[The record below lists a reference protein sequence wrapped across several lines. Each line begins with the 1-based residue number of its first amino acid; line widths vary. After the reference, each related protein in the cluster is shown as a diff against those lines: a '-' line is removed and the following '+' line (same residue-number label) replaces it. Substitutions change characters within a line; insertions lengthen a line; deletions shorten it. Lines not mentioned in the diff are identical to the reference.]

1 MSETKKPVG
10 VEDLNL
16 PQAHPRVTNGAV
28 SARGRKTR
36 LEDIRQGTRLRGLLP
51 GQVVEVVAA
60 KWHGDN
66 VVELTYKDETG
77 RPNIELIY
85 RDREA
90 DLSVEGEGQSWSFDA
105 DGAVLRLVS
114 EAYRIR
120 LAYLFDPYLAVHTS
134 LIEPLPHQITAV
146 YGDMLQR
153 QPLRYLLAD
162 DPGAGKT
169 IMAGLLIKE
178 LMVRG
183 DVRRC
188 LIISPGSLAEQWQ
201 DELFEKF
208 HLHFDLITR
217 DKIETS
223 ASGNP
228 FLEMNLAIG
237 RLDHLS
243 RNEELQGKLAQS
255 DWDLV
260 VCDEAHKMSA
270 TYFGNEVKFT
280 RRYRLGQLVG
290 SLTRHLLLMTATPH
304 NGKEADFQLF
314 LALLDADR
322 FEGRFRDGVHQV
334 DTTDLMRR
342 MIKEKL
348 VRFDG
353 TPLFPERRAYTISYK
368 LSDEEAALYADVT
381 DYVREEFNRA
391 DALENEGRKGTVGF
405 ALTILQRRLAS
416 SPEAIYQSLVRRKNR
431 LEKRLQEEELLRR
444 GAAVKAQD
452 PDDVPDLTPD
462 ELEDLDDAPDAEVE
476 EKEEQIVDRA
486 TAAQT
491 IQELKAEIAILAK
504 LVAKAEAVWRSG
516 RDRKW
521 DELSKLLQDAPEMFD
536 SSGARRKLVL
546 FTEHRDTLNYLNRR
560 IATMTGAPETIV
572 MIHGGL
578 GREARRNAAA
588 SFTQDKDVHIL
599 VATDAAGEGINLQR
613 AHLMVN
619 YDLPWNPNRIEQRFG
634 RIHRIGQ
641 TEVCHLWNVVAG
653 ETREGLVLERLCVKL
668 AAESEALH
676 GQVFDVLGKAFG
688 DISLREL
695 LLEAIRYGDRPEVRA
710 RLTQVIDSALD
721 RGHLQDLLDDRAL
734 VHAVMDDSHL
744 RRIREEM
751 ERNEAKR
758 LQPHFIQAF
767 FLEAFQRIG
776 GSVRERE
783 AKRFEIKHVPAV
795 IRARDRQIG
804 TREVVLTR
812 YERITFEK
820 DLIAVAGKPLAEF
833 VCPGHPLLDAV
844 IDLTL
849 ERHRGLLK
857 QGAVL
862 VDPNDPTENLRALF
876 YLEHDI
882 QDARTD
888 AAGNRRTISRCMQ
901 FTEIGADGRCVNAGY
916 APYLDYRPL
925 GDGEAALVSDA
936 IGRIGRGAELET
948 KALGFAIEALVPG
961 HIAEIRDRN
970 EQRVSKTVV
979 AVRDRLT
986 KEINYWDH
994 RAGEL
999 ELQERAGRTPKL
1011 NSAKARQRA
1020 DELAARLQRRTAELE
1035 QERRVSAL
1043 PPMVAGGALIVPGGL
1058 LARLRGE
1065 RGQQVAAGM
1074 FAKERDRVEQLAMAA
1089 VAAAE
1094 RRLGHEPQDVSAQNL
1109 GWDIES
1115 RDGQTG
1121 RLRFIEVK
1129 GRISAATTV
1138 TVTRNEILAGFNK
1151 PDAFILALV
1160 LVPTSEEFGA
1170 RDAWNIREGQDAYAT
1185 AADCRV
1191 VYVREPFDQEPQFE
1205 VTSVNFDLARLLAK
1219 GTEPK

>member
-1 MSETKKPVG
+1 M
-10 VEDLNL
+10 
-16 PQAHPRVTNGAV
+16 
-28 SARGRKTR
+28 R
-36 LEDIRQGTRLRGLLP
+36 LEDLRKGASIRGILP
-51 GQVVEVVAA
+51 GRLVSVVDA
-60 KWHGDN
+60 KWHGDS
-66 VVELTYKDETG
+66 VVELTYKDDTG
-77 RPNIELIY
+77 RPGIELLY
-85 RDREA
+85 RDREP
-90 DLSVEGEGQSWSFDA
+90 DLELVSEGQNWSFDA
-105 DGAVLRLVS
+105 DGALLRLVS

-146 YGDMLQR
+146 YGDMLLR

-188 LIISPGSLAEQWQ
+188 LIVSPGSLAEQWQ
-201 DELFEKF
+201 DELYEKF
-208 HLHFDLITR
+208 HLHFELVTR

-223 ASGNP
+223 PSGNP

-243 RNEELQGKLAQS
+243 RNEELQGKLGQTE
-255 DWDLV
+255 WDLI

-270 TYFGNEVKFT
+270 TYTGSEVSFT
-280 RRYRLGQLVG
+280 KRYRLGQLLG
-290 SLTRHLLLMTATPH
+290 RLTRHLLLMTATPH

-368 LSDEEAALYADVT
+368 LSDDEAALYADVT
-381 DYVREEFNRA
+381 EYVREEFNRA

-416 SPEAIYQSLVRRKNR
+416 SPEAIHQSLLRRRNR
-431 LEKRLQEEELLRR
+431 LEKRLKEEELQRR
-444 GAAVKAQD
+444 GAAVQMPD
-452 PDDVPDLTPD
+452 PDDAPDMTQD
-462 ELEDLDDAPDAEVE
+462 DIEELDDAPDAEVE
-476 EKEEQIVDRA
+476 ETEEQIVDRA

-491 IQELKAEIAILAK
+491 IQELKAEIAILNR
-504 LVAKAEAVWRSG
+504 LVTKAEAVWRSG

-521 DELSKLLQDAPEMFD
+521 DELSKLLQDTPEMFD
-536 SSGARRKLVL
+536 SSGARRKLVI
-546 FTEHRDTLNYLNRR
+546 FTEHRDTLAYLNRR
-560 IATMTGAPETIV
+560 IATLTGAPESIV
-572 MIHGGL
+572 IIHGGL
-578 GREARRNAAA
+578 GREARRIAA
-588 SFTQDKDVHIL
+588 SAFTQDIGVHVL

-619 YDLPWNPNRIEQRFG
+619 YDLPWNPNRLEQRFG

-641 TEVCHLWNVVAG
+641 TEVCHLWNLVAG
-653 ETREGLVLERLCVKL
+653 ETREGAVLERLCIKL

-676 GQVFDVLGKAFG
+676 GQVFNVLGKAFG
-688 DISLREL
+688 DISLRQL
-695 LLEAIRYGDRPEVRA
+695 LLEAIRYGDLPEVRA
-710 RLTQVIDSALD
+710 RLTQVIDQALD
-721 RGHLQDLLDDRAL
+721 RGHLQDLLEDRAL
-734 VHAVMDDSHL
+734 VHAVMDDSQL
-744 RRIREEM
+744 RRIRDEM

-767 FLEAFQRIG
+767 FLEAFARLG

-783 AKRFEIKHVPAV
+783 TKRFEIKHVPAV
-795 IRARDRQIG
+795 IRSRDRQIG

-820 DLIAVAGKPLAEF
+820 GLINVPGKPLAEF

-844 IDLTL
+844 IDLML

-862 VDPNDPTENLRALF
+862 VDPSDPTENLRGLF

-888 AAGNRRTISRCMQ
+888 AAGNRRTISRSMQ
-901 FTEIGADGRCVNAGY
+901 FTEIGTDGQCVNAGY

-925 GDGEAALVSDA
+925 AEGEAAVLSPATRDLA
-936 IGRIGRGAELET
+936 RGTDLEA
-948 KALGFAIEALVPG
+948 KALGFAIAELVPG

-999 ELQERAGRTPKL
+999 ELQERAGRMPRL
-1011 NSAKARQRA
+1011 NSANARLRA
-1020 DELAARLQRRTAELE
+1020 DELAARLQRRTEELE
-1035 QERRVSAL
+1035 QERRISAL
-1043 PPMVAGGALIVPGGL
+1043 PPVVAGGALIISAGL
-1058 LARLRGE
+1058 LARLKGE
-1065 RGQQVAAGM
+1065 RGEKTEPSM
-1074 FAKERDRVEQLAMAA
+1074 FAKERDRVEELGMAA
-1089 VAAAE
+1089 VERAE
-1094 RRLGHEPQDVSAQNL
+1094 RGLGNEPRDVSAQNL

-1115 RDGQTG
+1115 RDGKTG

-1129 GRISAATTV
+1129 GRIAGATTV
-1138 TVTRNEILAGFNK
+1138 TVTRNEILAAFNK

-1160 LVPTSEEFGA
+1160 SVPVSEDFGKQ
-1170 RDAWNIREGQDAYAT
+1170 DAWEVHDGREKYAT
-1185 AADCRV
+1185 AADCTVR
-1191 VYVREPFDQEPQFE
+1191 YVREPFDQEPQFE
-1205 VTSVNFDLARLLAK
+1205 VTSVNFDLKKLLAK
-1219 GTEPK
+1219 STEPA